1 MEKDHNKFETF
12 IDKQSGEDSGF
23 RIRKPSLWKGFVQHQ
38 EDLLHE
44 QDRKVKFTLAENTG
58 LLDTIVKIG
67 DTSTERYVFGP
78 TMMLDSRGKKLDPVD
93 VIFHPSLSLKLNSM
107 PLLKSIR
114 LIKII
119 WCT

>member
-1 MEKDHNKFETF
+1 MPKNIEKDHNKFEAF

-44 QDRKVKFTLAENTG
+44 QDRKPKFTLAENTG

-67 DTSTERYVFGP
+67 DRSTERYVFNA
-78 TMMLDSRGKKLDPVD
+78 TMMLNSQGKKLEPVD
-93 VIFHPSLSLKLNSM
+93 VVFHPTLSLKLNAM
-107 PLLKSIR
+107 PVLKPIR
-114 LIKII
+114 
-119 WCT
+119 